1 MPDRRDSVQSLERAF
16 DLLEALGDGGELGV
30 TELANRTGLV
40 PSTAHRLL
48 HTLAKRGYVSQSSES
63 GRYLLGYKVVEVASG
78 LEHRLERLRVVAR
91 PHLEGIQRETG
102 ETVNLVVLDADR
114 VVYVDQ
120 VEGSR
125 QVRMFTTVGTSVPAH
140 TTGSGKA
147 ILANGPSEAFEALY
161 GDREPLQKLTEHT
174 LTTLDALEDD
184 FARIRRRGY
193 ALDEEEHE
201 EGVGCV
207 AVAVFDHSGRASAA
221 ISVSGPSARI
231 LGGNTATAGRR
242 CWWGTP
248 RRCLTR
254 WASKPRPNPAAT
266 DPASRAGA
274 RPTPSAPARA
284 RRPGS
289 PRSAPGAPPGSTRCA
304 RR

>member
-16 DLLEALGDGGELGV
+16 DLLEALARGGELGV

-48 HTLAKRGYVSQSSES
+48 HTLAKRGYVSQSTES

-91 PHLEGIQRETG
+91 PHLEGIQRATG

-125 QVRMFTTVGTSVPAH
+125 NVRMFTTVGTSVPAH
-140 TTGSGKA
+140 TTGAGKA
-147 ILANGPSEAFEALY
+147 IMAGGPPESVHALY
-161 GDREPLQKLTEHT
+161 GGREPLQRLTDRT
-174 LTTLDALEDD
+174 LTTLAALEED
-184 FARIRRRGY
+184 FARVRRRGY
-193 ALDEEEHE
+193 AVDNEEHE

-207 AVAVFDHSGRASAA
+207 ATAVFDHSGRPCAA

-231 LGGNTATAGRR
+231 LGANA
-242 CWWGTP
+242 P
-248 RRCLTR
+248 RLGSLLIEH
-254 WASKPRPNPAAT
+254 ADEVSDALGYQAA
-266 DPASRAGA
+266 A
-274 RPTPSAPARA
+274 
-284 RRPGS
+284 
-289 PRSAPGAPPGSTRCA
+289 
-304 RR
+304 

>member
-1 MPDRRDSVQSLERAF
+1 MRDRRDSVQSLERAF
-16 DLLEALGDGGELGV
+16 DLLEALAAGGELGV

-91 PHLEGIQRETG
+91 PHLERIQRATG

-125 QVRMFTTVGTSVPAH
+125 NVRMFTTVGTSVPAH
-140 TTGSGKA
+140 TTGAGKA
-147 ILANGPSEAFEALY
+147 ILAAGPPEAPAALY
-161 GDREPLQKLTEHT
+161 SGRELERLTAHT
-174 LTTLDALEDD
+174 LATLEALEDD
-184 FARIRRRGY
+184 FVRIRRRGY
-193 ALDEEEHE
+193 AVDSEEHE
-201 EGVGCV
+201 EGVACV
-207 AVAVFDHSGRASAA
+207 ASAVFDHGGRPCAA

-231 LGGNTATAGRR
+231 LHENTARLGA
-242 CWWGTP
+242 
-248 RRCLTR
+248 LLVEH
-254 WASKPRPNPAAT
+254 AAEV
-266 DPASRAGA
+266 S
-274 RPTPSAPARA
+274 SALGHEAA
-284 RRPGS
+284 
-289 PRSAPGAPPGSTRCA
+289 A
-304 RR
+304 

>member
-16 DLLEALGDGGELGV
+16 DLLEALALGGELGV

-63 GRYLLGYKVVEVASG
+63 GRYMLGYKVIEVASG

-91 PHLEGIQRETG
+91 PHLEAVQRATG

-140 TTGSGKA
+140 TTGAGKA
-147 ILANGPSEAFEALY
+147 IMAGAAPEAVQALY
-161 GDREPLQKLTEHT
+161 GGREPLQQLTDRT
-174 LTTLDALEDD
+174 ITTLEALEQD
-184 FARIRRRGY
+184 FRRIRRRGY
-193 ALDEEEHE
+193 AVDNEEHE

-207 AVAVFDHSGRASAA
+207 AVAVFDHAGRPAAA

-231 LGGNTATAGRR
+231 LG
-242 CWWGTP
+242 P
-248 RRCLTR
+248 K
-254 WASKPRPNPAAT
+254 ASELGALLGEHGAQVSDALGQPEAA
-266 DPASRAGA
+266 
-274 RPTPSAPARA
+274 
-284 RRPGS
+284 
-289 PRSAPGAPPGSTRCA
+289 
-304 RR
+304 

>member
-1 MPDRRDSVQSLERAF
+1 MPDRRESVQSIERAF
-16 DLLEALGDGGELGV
+16 DLLEALSRGGELGV

-48 HTLAKRGYVSQSSES
+48 HTLAKRGYVSQSES

-91 PHLEGIQRETG
+91 PHLETVQRTTG

-125 QVRMFTTVGTSVPAH
+125 SVRMFTTVGTGVPAH
-140 TTGSGKA
+140 TTGAGKA
-147 ILANGPSEAFEALY
+147 MLAGAAREVVQELY
-161 GDREPLQKLTEHT
+161 DGREPLDQLTDRT
-174 LTTLDALEDD
+174 LTTLDALEAD

-193 ALDEEEHE
+193 AVDNEEHE

-207 AVAVFDHSGRASAA
+207 AVAVYDHTGRPSAA
-221 ISVSGPSARI
+221 ISVSGPSARV
-231 LGGNTATAGRR
+231 LGSNSARLGA
-242 CWWGTP
+242 
-248 RRCLTR
+248 LLVEH
-254 WASKPRPNPAAT
+254 AAAVS
-266 DPASRAGA
+266 DGLGY
-274 RPTPSAPARA
+274 SAAA
-284 RRPGS
+284 
-289 PRSAPGAPPGSTRCA
+289 
-304 RR
+304 

>member
-120 VEGSR
+120 VEGTR

-147 ILANGPSEAFEALY
+147 ILANGSSEVVEALY
-161 GDREPLQKLTEHT
+161 AGRELQRLTEHT
-174 LTTLDALEDD
+174 LTTLDALEAD

-207 AVAVFDHSGRASAA
+207 AVAAFDHSGRPSAA

-231 LGGNTATAGRR
+231 LGANAARLGALLVDHAARVSDALGR
-242 CWWGTP
+242 
-248 RRCLTR
+248 
-254 WASKPRPNPAAT
+254 AA
-266 DPASRAGA
+266 AA
-274 RPTPSAPARA
+274 
-284 RRPGS
+284 
-289 PRSAPGAPPGSTRCA
+289 
-304 RR
+304 

>member
-147 ILANGPSEAFEALY
+147 ILANGPSEAVEALY
-161 GDREPLQKLTEHT
+161 GGREPLQRLTEHT

-193 ALDEEEHE
+193 ALDNEEHE

-207 AVAVFDHSGRASAA
+207 AVAVFDHSGRRERRDQRVGAVGADPRRQRGA
-221 ISVSGPSARI
+221 
-231 LGGNTATAGRR
+231 AGRAAGR
-242 CWWGTP
+242 A
-248 RRCLTR
+248 RREGVGR
-254 WASKPRPNPAAT
+254 ARASKPPRAWRTSTAA
-266 DPASRAGA
+266 G
-274 RPTPSAPARA
+274 
-284 RRPGS
+284 
-289 PRSAPGAPPGSTRCA
+289 
-304 RR
+304 

>member
-1 MPDRRDSVQSLERAF
+1 MNDRRDSVQSLERAF
-16 DLLEALGDGGELGV
+16 DLLEALAAGGELGV

-48 HTLAKRGYVSQSSES
+48 HTLAKRGYVSQSTDS
-63 GRYLLGYKVVEVASG
+63 GRYLLGYKVIEVV
-78 LEHRLERLRVVAR
+78 LRVVAR
-91 PHLEGIQRETG
+91 PHLEGIQRATG

-125 QVRMFTTVGTSVPAH
+125 NVRMFTTVGTSVPAH

-147 ILANGPSEAFEALY
+147 IMASGPPEAVHALY
-161 GDREPLQKLTEHT
+161 GDREPLQRLTDHT
-174 LTTLDALEDD
+174 LTTLDALEAD

-193 ALDEEEHE
+193 ALDNEEHE

-207 AVAVFDHSGRASAA
+207 ATAVFDHSGRPCAA

-231 LGGNTATAGRR
+231 L
-242 CWWGTP
+242 
-248 RRCLTR
+248 
-254 WASKPRPNPAAT
+254 ASNAA
-266 DPASRAGA
+266 RLGA
-274 RPTPSAPARA
+274 LLVEHAAKVSDALGYREAA
-284 RRPGS
+284 
-289 PRSAPGAPPGSTRCA
+289 
-304 RR
+304 